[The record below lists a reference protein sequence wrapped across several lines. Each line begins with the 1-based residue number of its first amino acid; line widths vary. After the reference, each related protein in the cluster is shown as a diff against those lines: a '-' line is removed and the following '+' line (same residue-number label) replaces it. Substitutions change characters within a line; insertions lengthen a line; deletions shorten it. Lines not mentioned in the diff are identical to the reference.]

1 MSSGGTEEIAPK
13 FCGCRLWLRHEVSK
27 EDTMVHLAS
36 KCGATI
42 GQLCRANRMHYQDVI
57 QMRRHIW
64 LPVVEQQQERQQ
76 QIPTQSSPIGAD
88 VFKAYATRAATLP
101 PHFYRQSAPNADD
114 FAGECDPLLITTK
127 CM

>member
-1 MSSGGTEEIAPK
+1 MSSGSSKEIAPNLEGCK
-13 FCGCRLWLRHEVSK
+13 FWLRHEVSS

-36 KCGATI
+36 KYGTTI
-42 GQLCRANRMHYQDVI
+42 GQLCRANRMHCQDVI

-64 LPVVEQQQERQQ
+64 LPLVQRENRRQQ
-76 QIPTQSSPIGAD
+76 QSPLQSLPIGIE
-88 VFKAYATRAATLP
+88 VLKAYAKVVTLP
-101 PHFYRQSAPNADD
+101 PHFYRQSTPNVDD